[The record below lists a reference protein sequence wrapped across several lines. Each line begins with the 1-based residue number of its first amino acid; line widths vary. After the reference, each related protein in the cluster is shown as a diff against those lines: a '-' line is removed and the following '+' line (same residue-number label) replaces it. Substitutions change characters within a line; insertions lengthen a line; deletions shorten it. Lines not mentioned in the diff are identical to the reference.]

1 MDTCTSTGTS
11 APSLLR
17 VLITAAL
24 LTLVCSGCAFAPPSA
39 PTPLPLPQG
48 ITPAPEPTNRP
59 TTRAALAIDAFEWRF
74 TGTTQRPS
82 SAYSYFYVP
91 SLRLRETGGTTAVT
105 LETIFFLEPGGSYTL
120 LSNGGCFGG
129 SAGEIDAG
137 GTWSSSSIYPYCLDL
152 DSSANLAGQ
161 EVRVTVTFR
170 DALGG
175 FGQVTGTTIVTADA
189 MNGR

>member
-1 MDTCTSTGTS
+1 MNARSTW
-11 APSLLR
+11 R
-17 VLITAAL
+17 VIVAA
-24 LTLVCSGCAFAPPSA
+24 TFVATFGGCAFAPPSA

-48 ITPAPEPTNRP
+48 ITPAPEPTSRP
-59 TTRAALAIDAFEWRF
+59 TTRAALALDAFEWRF
-74 TGTTQRPS
+74 TGATQRNS

-105 LETIFFLEPGGSYTL
+105 LETIFFFEPGGGSTL

-137 GTWSSSSIYPYCLDL
+137 GTWSSSSINPYCLDIE
-152 DSSANLAGQ
+152 SSANVVGQ

-170 DALGG
+170 DAVGG
-175 FGQVTGTTIVTADA
+175 FGQVTGTTIVTADT